1 MLLSDGILIK
11 IRPVEMFIDSITRTP
26 IITRDAPT
34 PFKYK
39 CVGAPPRD
47 REIEWSES
55 MMRLHFSGRVEE
67 A

>member
-1 MLLSDGILIK
+1 
-11 IRPVEMFIDSITRTP
+11 MFIDSITRTP

-39 CVGAPPRD
+39 CVGAPLPPRD